1 MYKLL
6 LVSDQE
12 EVLNAFGQI
21 QNWERQGF
29 KPPHIRY
36 DYDGMLDSLSKH
48 HADGIAVRVVPEL
61 RKKKKRFMLIF
72 RSIIRTYRSSKREQ
86 RRRWFSAI

>member
-48 HADGIAVRVVPEL
+48 HADGITFVRIPAYDSPCFVAERCAVEL
-61 RKKKKRFMLIF
+61 DRGEI
-72 RSIIRTYRSSKREQ
+72 SP
-86 RRRWFSAI
+86 